1 MRNKGVENIKV
12 GALVFSGLLF
22 LILTLY
28 MIGKNRSLL
37 GKTFEIT
44 AVVHNVNGLVPG
56 NNVRFKGI
64 DVGTVKSIE
73 VANDTLINVTMIIEE
88 KMKPFIKKNAIAT
101 IGTDGL
107 MGNKLVNI
115 NSVSDHSPSVEEG
128 DVIQSRQPVET
139 DEMLRTLN
147 TTNNNIERIS
157 TNLYEISTKLN
168 RSESLWS
175 LLSDSTISR
184 DLKIAIADLRR
195 ASHNTAG
202 LTNTAKNIAMRL
214 QEGDGLAYQ
223 LFTDSTLTNQLATSL
238 DKIEQ
243 ASNKT
248 SLMISDLQKVIDEM
262 KRGEGT
268 AGLILADSA
277 FRQSLYNSAM
287 SIEQGTA
294 RFNQNMEALK
304 TNFLFKKYYKKMEK
318 EEQQS
323 TKASKE

>member
-1 MRNKGVENIKV
+1 MRNKGIENIKV
-12 GALVFSGLLF
+12 GALVLSGLLF

-73 VANDTLINVTMIIEE
+73 IANDTLINVTMIIEE

-115 NSVSDHSPSVEEG
+115 NSVGDHSPSVGEG

-139 DEMLRTLN
+139 EEMLRTLN

-157 TNLYEISTKLN
+157 NNLYEISTKLN

-175 LLSDSTISR
+175 LLSDSMISR
-184 DLKIAIADLRR
+184 DLKMAVADLRK
-195 ASHNTAG
+195 ASHNTAE
-202 LTNTAKNIAMRL
+202 LTKMAKNMTMRL
-214 QEGDGLAYQ
+214 QEGEGIAYRI
-223 LFTDSTLTNQLATSL
+223 FTDTTLSNQLATSL

-248 SLMISDLQKVIDEM
+248 SLMISDLQKVIDEI
-262 KRGEGT
+262 KHGEGT
-268 AGLILADSA
+268 AGLILADST

-287 SIEQGTA
+287 NLEQGTA

-318 EEQQS
+318 EDQN
-323 TKASKE
+323 TKASKD

>member
-1 MRNKGVENIKV
+1 MKNKGIENIKV
-12 GALVFSGLLF
+12 GALVLGGLMF

-37 GKTFEIT
+37 GKTFTIA

-64 DVGTVKSIE
+64 DVGTVKAIE
-73 VANDTLINVTMIIEE
+73 ITNDTLIRVVMIIEDR
-88 KMKPFIKKNAIAT
+88 MKPFIKRNAIAS
-101 IGTDGL
+101 IGTDGI

-115 NSVSDHSPSVEEG
+115 NSVPHHAPAVEEG
-128 DVIQSRQPVET
+128 DVIQSRQPIET

-147 TTNNNIERIS
+147 TTNTNIEKI
-157 TNLYEISTKLN
+157 TNNLYEISTKLN
-168 RSESLWS
+168 RSESLWT
-175 LLSDSTISR
+175 LLSDSVITH
-184 DLKIAIADLRR
+184 DLKLAISDLRR
-195 ASHNTAG
+195 AGRNTAE
-202 LTNTAKNIAMRL
+202 LTGDARDITKRLEGGNGIA
-214 QEGDGLAYQ
+214 YT
-223 LFTDSTLTNQLATSL
+223 LFTDTTLSMQLASTLS
-238 DKIEQ
+238 KIQE

-248 SLMISDLQKVIDEM
+248 TSIMNDLQVTIDEM

-268 AGLILADSA
+268 VGLLLADSA
-277 FRQSLYNSAM
+277 FRQNLYNSAVN
-287 SIEQGTA
+287 IEQGTT

-318 EEQQS
+318 EEQGT